1 MKHLGW
7 LKGRFWDRQPRIA
20 NSFDLYIPS
29 MPSLQ
34 NSIDSIPGWYT
45 SFPPQ
50 FGLKAG
56 SLATYNDRGIAWAM
70 ECYGSMDGRHV
81 LEIGSFEAGHASM
94 LEAAGAR
101 VDAIEVDPVAFLRC
115 LIAREIYGLTRA
127 KFWLGDFMKSLENS
141 EQHYDLIVACGIM
154 HRLKNPLRFIELA
167 SKRTDAIFLSD
178 RPMAQNAV
186 PAGPQAFVKADE
198 AQRLSGL
205 GTLLL
210 RRNTANTDSVTPSQD
225 ISAQSRQLEGN
236 DLLEALKAFGFTSLR
251 AGSEQL
257 DHPSEAMTA
266 VFARK

>member
-1 MKHLGW
+1 MKYLGW
-7 LKGRFWDRQPRIA
+7 LKARFWDRQPRIA

-56 SLATYNDRGIAWAM
+56 SFAAYSDRRIAWAI
-70 ECYGSMDGRHV
+70 ERYGSINGRHV
-81 LEIGSFEAGHASM
+81 LEIRSFEAGHASV

-101 VDAIEVDPVAFLRC
+101 VDAIEGDPVAFLRC

-141 EQHYDLIVACGIM
+141 EQHYDLIVACGVM
-154 HRLKNPLRFIELA
+154 HRLENPLRFIELV
-167 SKRTDAIFLSD
+167 SKRTDALFLSD
-178 RPMAQNAV
+178 DPVARNAV
-186 PAGPQAFVKADE
+186 YAR
-198 AQRLSGL
+198 AQRFVEADKAQRPPGL
-205 GTLLL
+205 GTLML
-210 RRNTANTDSVTPSQD
+210 RRNFANADSVTPSLD
-225 ISAQSRQLEGN
+225 ISAQSRQFPGD
-236 DLLEALKAFGFTSLR
+236 DLLGALKAFGFTNLR
-251 AGSEQL
+251 TASEQF
-257 DHPSEAMTA
+257 DHPSEPTMA